1 MKTQDLRKKDIKE
14 LTKSVEDLR
23 KKLSEARFRFSANQL
38 KNVKEING
46 IKKEIARTLTI
57 IKEAASTKATASQVK

>member
-1 MKTQDLRKKDIKE
+1 MKTQDLRKKEVKE
-14 LTKSVEDLR
+14 LQESVTQLR

-46 IKKEIARTLTI
+46 IKKETNTLEFSIAFF
-57 IKEAASTKATASQVK
+57 V